1 MLAEAVENES
11 KRMRFTAAV
20 SLDEPIDYA
29 PLDGLTV
36 DMLSKISGLT
46 DEQEL
51 EGKKGLG
58 DVGSLRGLRGHPDG

>member
-1 MLAEAVENES
+1 LWETEDASMLAEAVENET

-36 DMLSKISGLT
+36 DMLSKISPGSCPTT
-46 DEQEL
+46 DPSP
-51 EGKKGLG
+51 KK
-58 DVGSLRGLRGHPDG
+58 